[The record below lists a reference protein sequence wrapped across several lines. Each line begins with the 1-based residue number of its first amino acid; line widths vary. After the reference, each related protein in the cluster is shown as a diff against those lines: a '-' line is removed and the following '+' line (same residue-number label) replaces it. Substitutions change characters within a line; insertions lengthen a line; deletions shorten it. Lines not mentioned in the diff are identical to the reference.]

1 MNPGSFNESAQEAW
15 DFARCQRPDGTYY
28 GTGGTCRKG
37 SQVADLE
44 KRIARQER
52 FLRTADPS
60 KYSPKEIE
68 IEKKELQR
76 LKSQLAGMKST
87 TRNPVPSKAKLDRE
101 ITSTIQAMK
110 GAKGIE
116 AVKLKQKLAELKAE
130 RREPGKAK

>member
-1 MNPGSFNESAQEAW
+1 MNPGSFNEAAQEAW

-52 FLRTADPS
+52 FLRTANPS

-68 IEKKELQR
+68 VEKKELQR

-87 TRNPVPSKAKLDRE
+87 TRNPVPSKPKAKPQSDDPTMDAIRKK
-101 ITSTIQAMK
+101 T
-110 GAKGIE
+110 
-116 AVKLKQKLAELKAE
+116 AELKAK
-130 RREPGKAK
+130 RKAEGG

>member
-52 FLRTADPS
+52 FLRTANPS

-87 TRNPVPSKAKLDRE
+87 TRNPVR
-101 ITSTIQAMK
+101 
-110 GAKGIE
+110 
-116 AVKLKQKLAELKAE
+116 
-130 RREPGKAK
+130 